1 VTAAPEPVAEAGPRG
16 GGGGGRSRSGDLREL
31 VLLALLPRVRHDKAQ
46 EHP

>member
-1 VTAAPEPVAEAGPRG
+1 VTAAPEPVAEAGPR
-16 GGGGGRSRSGDLREL
+16 GGGGRSRSGDLREL